1 MRTLVRDARVAL
13 AVLALGLLAGVAQ
26 AQEPKPKAQR
36 PDIYDPKADTAAQLA
51 SATAK
56 AGRDQT
62 RVLVMFGGNWCGWC
76 HKLHDLFRTD
86 REAATLLRNEYQL
99 VMVDTE
105 APGAD
110 DLLERC
116 KAALPEEELKKGV
129 GYPFLAVLD
138 ADAKVL
144 TAQRTDPL
152 EVGDHHDP
160 AKVRA
165 FLTEH
170 KAPAVDARVVLD
182 AAFKKA
188 ASEDKM
194 VFLHFGA
201 PWCGWCHRLEDFMAR
216 PEIAAILAR
225 DFLDVKIDTDRMTH
239 GQDVLAEYCKKPGG
253 IPWIVFLSPQGE
265 PIINSDS
272 AKGNIGYPVEP
283 FEIEHFVGMLK
294 KAARRIEPAQ
304 IEEIEASLKTAA
316 EKIKSSRAG

>member
-1 MRTLVRDARVAL
+1 MRSIVRDARTAL
-13 AVLALGLLAGVAQ
+13 AALAFGLLAGAAT
-26 AQEPKPKAQR
+26 AQEPKPKAAR
-36 PDIYDPKADTAAQLA
+36 PDIYDPKADTSAQLD

-56 AGRDQT
+56 ARRDQT

-76 HKLHDLFRTD
+76 HKLHDLFGSD
-86 REAATLLRNEYQL
+86 REIATLLRNEYQL

-110 DLLERC
+110 DLLVRC

-138 ADAKVL
+138 GDAKVL
-144 TAQRTDPL
+144 TSQRTDPL

-160 AKVRA
+160 AKVKA
-165 FLTEH
+165 FLEAH
-170 KAPAVDARVVLD
+170 KAPPVDARVVLD
-182 AAFKKA
+182 AALKRA
-188 ASEDKM
+188 ASEDKL

-216 PEIAAILAR
+216 PEVASILAR

-239 GQDVLAEYCKKPGG
+239 GQDVLGEYCKKPGG
-253 IPWIVFLSPQGE
+253 IPWIVFLGPQGE
-265 PIINSDS
+265 PIITSDS

-283 FEIEHFVGMLK
+283 FEIDHFVAMLK
-294 KAARRIEPAQ
+294 KAARRIEPSQ
-304 IEEIEASLKTAA
+304 IDEIEAALKASA
-316 EKIKSSRAG
+316 EKIKANRAG